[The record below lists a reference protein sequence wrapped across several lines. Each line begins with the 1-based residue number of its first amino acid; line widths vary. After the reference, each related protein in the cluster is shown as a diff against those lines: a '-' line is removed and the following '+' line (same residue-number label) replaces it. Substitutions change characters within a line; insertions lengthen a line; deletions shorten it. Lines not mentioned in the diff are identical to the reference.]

1 MRIEPGAISP
11 SDSMVSFRNVLSE
24 GTLSWSSQTPDG
36 FAANAL
42 GPQTYDAWVPSSL
55 PANIGVTLPLPP
67 ECECAAIVAHNLGT
81 SNATARVQRRGASRW
96 NFVARSREIN
106 TANGW
111 AIFGSL
117 TEDVNSFF
125 GLDGQETGTILT
137 SGSGA
142 TRIQRQMSI
151 PGHSEVS
158 DYFYSVF
165 IYRPLSSTG
174 KITLSLYYSPTAT
187 GEASITFDVDTGT
200 WSGVLPYS
208 GEAIIQDYGG
218 GWFRVG
224 YRVQRDNGTPVSTS
238 PYVRIRL
245 DPNTSIAVWGAQ
257 FENGV
262 SVTSYIPTNA
272 TAVSSDW
279 HDVTGFLSSDA
290 KNSDIFALFAPT
302 SAAEWRIE
310 VTGQAVPAIGIAWIG
325 PVMRIPLGT
334 QASYTPIRYSLDVE
348 MSVSST
354 VRGQFV
360 GSYIERKGGGTS
372 MSWAPQEREWVQ
384 TTAQPFIDHFNA
396 TKPFLWMSCPDKLPE
411 DAHYVWR
418 NGATFPAGFGG
429 GSMYADIS
437 LTVAAYVA

>member
-55 PANIGVTLPLPP
+55 PANIGVTLPSPQ

-81 SNATARVQRRGASRW
+81 SNATARVQRKGASRANLLPW
-96 NFVARSREIN
+96 SQDMSHWTASASVTCTPNAFV
-106 TANGW
+106 
-111 AIFGSL
+111 
-117 TEDVNSFF
+117 
-125 GLDGQETGTILT
+125 GLDGTMSGALAVATSAGNRTLALT
-137 SGSGA
+137 SSALPAPSSSADYFFSLFINRSLSSTPVVGLSLLYSGSGEPVA
-142 TRIQRQMSI
+142 TFNLDTLTVTGAPYPNDVLIERID
-151 PGHSEVS
+151 E
-158 DYFYSVF
+158 D
-165 IYRPLSSTG
+165 
-174 KITLSLYYSPTAT
+174 
-187 GEASITFDVDTGT
+187 
-200 WSGVLPYS
+200 
-208 GEAIIQDYGG
+208 
-218 GWFRVG
+218 WFRIG
-224 YRVQRDNGTPVSTS
+224 YRVQRDNGSPLAATVSA
-238 PYVRIRL
+238 RL
-245 DPNTSIAVWGAQ
+245 RATANATHAIWGAQ
-257 FENGV
+257 LEVGTTP
-262 SVTSYIPTNA
+262 SSYIRTSGS
-272 TAVSSDW
+272 AVTSDW
-279 HDVTGFLSSDA
+279 HDVTGFLISDA
-290 KNSDIFALFAPT
+290 KNSDIFALFSPT

-325 PVMRIPLGT
+325 PVMRIPLGV

-372 MSWAPQEREWVQ
+372 ISWAPQEREWVQ
-384 TTAQPFIDHFNA
+384 TTAQQFIDHFNA
-396 TKPFLWMSCPDKLPE
+396 TKPFLWMSCPEKLPE

-418 NGATFPAGFGG
+418 NGATFPASFGG